1 MRVPA
6 CTAPREPEGGRK
18 EGTSSSRR
26 RDQKGK
32 QSTRWASD
40 PRNPWAERG
49 ISTINDA
56 KEAPL
61 SQNALGAVDC
71 ARQKERAQRHN
82 GPLSLFHRQTI
93 WLPANGTATRSSL
106 PLSNPRRMHPGCGC
120 VSLREHRAPQTV
132 RRRCNAACDARGHC
146 CCRHHDGHCHRAMR
160 IHRVHHVHHGCC
172 QSAVS
177 YGNTRTPRQKIQNQA
192 RVSHHRQRRRF
203 RACSC
208 ARLTFP
214 RSSSDMSRDDMT
226 GVQRGGAEER
236 THKLTHEQRNKQ
248 TADKHREL
256 RRRVQAHAAQHR
268 KDISAKEGYHV
279 KHNGLLLH
287 CLWCGFRGN
296 EKRLQKLEKELFR
309 LRIANLVK
317 GCEGTRA
324 VQ

>member
-1 MRVPA
+1 MLQWWVRRHRQMRVPA

-177 YGNTRTPRQKIQNQA
+177 YGNTRTPRQKIQKPSPRQPPSSAPSIPRVLLCSPDLSQIVERHVERRHDGSAEGGCRGKDTQTDA
-192 RVSHHRQRRRF
+192 RTEKQTNGRQTQG
-203 RACSC
+203 AKTKGPS
-208 ARLTFP
+208 P
-214 RSSSDMSRDDMT
+214 RSAT
-226 GVQRGGAEER
+226 QKG
-236 THKLTHEQRNKQ
+236 H
-248 TADKHREL
+248 
-256 RRRVQAHAAQHR
+256 
-268 KDISAKEGYHV
+268 
-279 KHNGLLLH
+279 
-287 CLWCGFRGN
+287 FR
-296 EKRLQKLEKELFR
+296 
-309 LRIANLVK
+309 
-317 GCEGTRA
+317 
-324 VQ
+324 